1 MPQKPKLPLHQ
12 SRLFKV
18 SSPERLAL
26 VLGLPFDQLRSLLA
40 LNPRYREFDRP
51 KKTEGVRHCEDP
63 VPPLKALHGRL
74 AKMLARIE
82 APDFLF
88 CPVKGRCY
96 ISNAAAHRHSRV
108 VHCLDIKKFFPNTP
122 SRRVFWFFHRVMQ
135 CRRDVAGLLTDL
147 TTFNG
152 RLPTGS
158 PLSPIL
164 AYFSF
169 HDMWAGIEAFCH
181 SKGYVLT
188 VYIDDVTVSGLKV
201 PAADLW
207 VIKGMIKRYGLEYH
221 KEKTFIDRPAEIS
234 GGIVSGGRLSAPH
247 REDLMRQGASEQLRI
262 AGDPDGKL
270 RSRIGGLHGQIS
282 QIAKAQSSVVISCEG

>member
-18 SSPERLAL
+18 SSPEKLATA
-26 VLGLPFDQLRSLLA
+26 LGVPLCELRALLT
-40 LNPRYREFDRP
+40 LNPIYREFDLP
-51 KKTEGVRHCEDP
+51 KKGGGVRHCEDP
-63 VPPLKALHGRL
+63 VPSVKALHSKI
-74 AKMLARIE
+74 AKMLSRIE

-96 ISNAAAHRHSRV
+96 VSNAAAHRHNRV

-122 SRRVFWFFHRVMQ
+122 SRRVFWFFHEVMR

-169 HDMWAGIEAFCH
+169 YDMWRAIEAFCIER
-181 SKGYVLT
+181 GYTLT

-201 PAADLW
+201 PQADLW
-207 VIKGMIKRYGLEYH
+207 QIKAIIKSYGLQYH
-221 KEKTFIDRPAEIS
+221 KEKTFIDRPAEIT
-234 GGIVSGGRLSAPH
+234 GVIVAGGRLLAPH
-247 REDLMRQGASEQLRI
+247 RQHQKRQMASEELRI
-262 AGDPDGKL
+262 FGDRDGRL
-270 RSRIGGLHGQIS
+270 RSRIGGLKGQIR
-282 QIAKAQSSVVISCEG
+282 QIAKAQPSTISGNG